1 MPTFTALNP
10 FLTQLTHNKTN
21 NQQLRLIYF
30 DEVELMFYKIYSLIS
45 SVIWGPPMLAVFL
58 GTGLFLSI
66 KTGFFQIFGIK
77 KCMKLTVVDAYKRR
91 KEPPKNDGSVSQF
104 AALTSALAACL
115 GTGNI
120 AGVATAICAGGP
132 GAVFWMWVS
141 AILGMMTCCCEN
153 ILGIKYRIRNSLGQ
167 WVGGPMLY
175 IERGLKKSKL
185 AKTYAFLLVG
195 ASLGMGNM
203 TQANSVAA
211 GLEEFGVSP
220 LLTAVLLSPLVYIC
234 ISGGLKRISSIAEKL
249 VPILSAVFLCSCL
262 FVIFKNI
269 NAVIPYFRL
278 IIKEA
283 FTFKSVSGF
292 GIAKAVRYGV
302 SRGVFSNEAGLGS
315 NAVIHASADCE
326 KPAVQGMWGIFEVMF
341 DTLFMCSVTAI
352 TILASGVWSPSGK
365 LDGIALCSAAFESVM
380 GDFGGIV
387 LGICI
392 CLFAFATLIAWSF
405 YGKSGITCL
414 MGDGAGKYYNIMY
427 ALAVFAGCVME
438 LDFVW
443 NISDIFNGLLA
454 IPNIYAVLKLSNEAV
469 DLLNKEKSPRLKRR
483 L

>member
-1 MPTFTALNP
+1 
-10 FLTQLTHNKTN
+10 
-21 NQQLRLIYF
+21 
-30 DEVELMFYKIYSLIS
+30 MFFEINSIIS

-58 GTGLFLSI
+58 GTGLFLSVR
-66 KTGFFQIFGIK
+66 TGFFQLFGIRRWV
-77 KCMKLTVVDAYKRR
+77 KLTVIDAYRKR

-120 AGVATAICAGGP
+120 AGVATALCAGGP
-132 GAVFWMWVS
+132 GAVFWMWIS
-141 AILGMMTCCCEN
+141 AVLGMMTCCCEN

-175 IERGLKKSKL
+175 IERGLKNPRL
-185 AKTYAFLLVG
+185 AKIYAFLLVG

-211 GLEEFGVSP
+211 GLEEFGISP
-220 LLTAVLLSPLVYIC
+220 LLTAAVLSPLVFIC
-234 ISGGLKRISSIAEKL
+234 ISGGLKRISAVAEKL
-249 VPILSAVFLCSCL
+249 IPLLSAVFLCSCA
-262 FVIFKNI
+262 FVIFKNVRS
-269 NAVIPYFRL
+269 VIPCFRL
-278 IIKEA
+278 IIREA
-283 FTFKSVSGF
+283 FSIKSIYGF
-292 GIAKAVRYGV
+292 GLAKAARYGI

-326 KPAVQGMWGIFEVMF
+326 EPAVQGMWGIFEVAF
-341 DTLFMCSVTAI
+341 DTLFMCTVTAI
-352 TILASGVWSPSGK
+352 TVLASGVWSPSGK

-380 GDFGGIV
+380 GEAGGII

-405 YGKSGITCL
+405 YGKSGAACL
-414 MGDGAGKYYNIMY
+414 FGDGSGKYYNIMY
-427 ALAVFAGCVME
+427 AAAVFAGCIMK

-443 NISDIFNGLLA
+443 SISDIFNGLLA
-454 IPNIYAVLKLSNEAV
+454 IPNIYALLKLSKEAV
-469 DLLNKEKSPRLKRR
+469 EALNKEKSPRLIRR

>member
-1 MPTFTALNP
+1 
-10 FLTQLTHNKTN
+10 
-21 NQQLRLIYF
+21 
-30 DEVELMFYKIYSLIS
+30 MFFKINSVIS
-45 SVIWGPPMLAVFL
+45 SVVWGPPMLAVFL
-58 GTGLFLSI
+58 GTGLFLSC
-66 KTGFFQIFGIK
+66 KTGFFQIFGIRQWA
-77 KCMKLTVVDAYKRR
+77 KLTVIDAYRKR
-91 KEPPKNDGSVSQF
+91 KEPNSDGSVSQF

-120 AGVATAICAGGP
+120 AGVATALCAGGP
-132 GAVFWMWVS
+132 GAVFWMWIS
-141 AILGMMTCCCEN
+141 AILGMMTCCSEN

-175 IERGLKKSKL
+175 IERGLRKPKL
-185 AKTYAFLLVG
+185 AKIYAFLLVG

-211 GLEEFGVSP
+211 GLAEFGISP
-220 LLTAVLLSPLVYIC
+220 LLTAAVLSPLVFIC
-234 ISGGLKRISSIAEKL
+234 ISGGLKRISSVAEKL
-249 VPILSAVFLCSCL
+249 IPILSAVFLGSCF

-269 NAVIPYFRL
+269 GAVIPCFRL
-278 IIKEA
+278 IVREA
-283 FTFKSVSGF
+283 FSLNAVSGF
-292 GIAKAVRYGV
+292 GLAKAARYGI

-315 NAVIHASADCE
+315 NAVIHASADC
-326 KPAVQGMWGIFEVMF
+326 KSPAVQGMWGIFEVMF
-341 DTLFMCSVTAI
+341 DTLFMCTVTAI
-352 TILASGVWSPSGK
+352 TILSSGVWSPSCS

-380 GDFGGIV
+380 GDFGGII

-405 YGKSGITCL
+405 YGKSGVICL
-414 MGDGAGKYYNIMY
+414 FGDGTGKYYNIMY
-427 ALAVFAGCVME
+427 AIAVFVGCVMK

-454 IPNIYAVLKLSNEAV
+454 IPNIYAVLKLSSEAV
-469 DLLNKEKSPRLKRR
+469 EALNKEKSPRLKRR

>member
-1 MPTFTALNP
+1 
-10 FLTQLTHNKTN
+10 
-21 NQQLRLIYF
+21 
-30 DEVELMFYKIYSLIS
+30 MFFKINSIIS

-58 GTGLFLSI
+58 GTGLFLSV
-66 KTGFFQIFGIK
+66 KTGFFQIFGVRQWT
-77 KCMKLTVVDAYKRR
+77 KLTVVDAFRKR
-91 KEPPKNDGSVSQF
+91 KEPPKADGSVSQF

-120 AGVATAICAGGP
+120 AGVATALCAGGP
-132 GAVFWMWVS
+132 GAVFWMWIS
-141 AILGMMTCCCEN
+141 AILGMTTCCCEN

-175 IERGLKKSKL
+175 IERGLKKPKL

-203 TQANSVAA
+203 TQANSVSA
-211 GLEEFGVSP
+211 GLAEFGVSP
-220 LLTAVLLSPLVYIC
+220 LLTAAVLSPLVFIC
-234 ISGGLKRISSIAEKL
+234 ISGGLKRISSVAEKL
-249 VPILSAVFLCSCL
+249 IPLLSAVFLFSCT
-262 FVIFKNI
+262 FVILKNAH
-269 NAVIPYFRL
+269 AVIPCLKL
-278 IIKEA
+278 IMKEA
-283 FTFKSVSGF
+283 FSIKAVSGF
-292 GIAKAVRYGV
+292 GLAEAARYGI

-341 DTLFMCSVTAI
+341 DTLFMCTVTAI
-352 TILASGVWSPSGK
+352 TVLASGVWSPSCT
-365 LDGIALCSAAFESVM
+365 LDGIALCSAVFESVM
-380 GDFGGIV
+380 GDFGRII

-405 YGKSGITCL
+405 YGKSGAACL
-414 MGDGAGKYYNIMY
+414 FGDGAGKYYNIMY
-427 ALAVFAGCVME
+427 AVAVFAGCILK

-443 NISDIFNGLLA
+443 SISDIFNGLLA

-469 DLLNKEKSPRLKRR
+469 ESLNKEKSPRLKRR

>member
-1 MPTFTALNP
+1 
-10 FLTQLTHNKTN
+10 
-21 NQQLRLIYF
+21 
-30 DEVELMFYKIYSLIS
+30 MFYKINSIIS

-66 KTGFFQIFGIK
+66 KSGFFQVFGIK
-77 KCMKLTVVDAYKRR
+77 QWTKLTVIDAYKKR
-91 KEPPKNDGSVSQF
+91 KEPPKSDGSVSQF

-132 GAVFWMWVS
+132 GAVFWMWIS

-175 IERGLKKSKL
+175 IERGLKNPRL
-185 AKTYAFLLVG
+185 AKIYAFLLVG

-211 GLEEFGVSP
+211 GLEEFGISP
-220 LLTAVLLSPLVYIC
+220 LLTAAILTPLVFIC
-234 ISGGLKRISSIAEKL
+234 ISGGLKRISSVAEKL
-249 VPILSAVFLCSCL
+249 IPLLSAVFLCACL
-262 FVIFKNI
+262 FVILKNANAIIPCFK
-269 NAVIPYFRL
+269 L

-283 FTFKSVSGF
+283 FSVKAVSGF
-292 GIAKAVRYGV
+292 GFAKAARYGI

-341 DTLFMCSVTAI
+341 DTLFMCTVTAV
-352 TILASGVWSPSGK
+352 TVLASGVWSPSGT

-380 GDFGGIV
+380 GYWGGIL

-405 YGKSGITCL
+405 YGKSGAVCL
-414 MGDGAGKYYNIMY
+414 FGDGSGVYYNIMY
-427 ALAVFAGCVME
+427 AAAVFAGCVMK

-443 NISDIFNGLLA
+443 SISDIFNGLLA
-454 IPNIYAVLKLSNEAV
+454 IPNIYAVLKLSNEAIE
-469 DLLNKEKSPRLKRR
+469 LLNKEKSPRLKRR